1 MTEKQPRTIIIT
13 GAAGGVGQAAVHAA
27 IEREYNVVALDLAEE
42 RLKAL
47 AQDLPADRILTF
59 AVDVTDEASVQ
70 EAVAAAVDRF
80 GAIDA
85 CLNNAGIGAP
95 MKPITELSTSEILRV
110 ININTMGAFH
120 VMKHVLRHMIP
131 RRQGAIVNTG
141 SILGNRGVPNYAAYC
156 ASKAAVHALTQ
167 VAALETA
174 EHGIRVNAIAP
185 GLIDTPMN
193 DVFHA
198 AVSPTD
204 PDSTRRGLEA
214 RIPMRRYATSREI
227 ATVALALV
235 SDDMTYVTGEIL
247 DVDGALSTSF

>member
-1 MTEKQPRTIIIT
+1 MTGKQSHTILIT
-13 GAAGGVGQAAVHAA
+13 GAAGGVGQAAVVAA
-27 IEREYNVVALDLAEE
+27 IERGYNVVALDLAEE
-42 RLKAL
+42 RLKTL
-47 AQDLPADRILTF
+47 AHDLPADRILTI
-59 AVDVTDEASVQ
+59 AVDVSDEDSVQ
-70 EAVAAAVDRF
+70 EAVARGVDRF
-80 GAIDA
+80 GSIDA

-95 MKPITELSTSEILRV
+95 MKSITELGTEEVLKV
-110 ININTMGAFH
+110 ININTLGAFH

-131 RRQGAIVNTG
+131 RRQGAVVNTG
-141 SILGNRGVPNYAAYC
+141 SILGNRGVPNYGAYC

-167 VAALETA
+167 VAALEAA
-174 EHGIRVNAIAP
+174 EHGVRVNAIAP

-214 RIPMRRYATSREI
+214 KIPVHRYATSHEI

-235 SDDMTYVTGEIL
+235 SDDMSYVTGEIL